1 MPLNQ
6 LRPNIIQKRKRV
18 GRGSGSGHGNYSGKG
33 RKGQTARTGGRVR
46 PGFEGGQTPYLR
58 KMPKIKHDLNP
69 NQIRYEIVNVGS
81 LNIFENNA
89 EVNRETLL
97 AKNLIS
103 KTYDLVKLLGGKGKL
118 EKKLKIKV
126 DKASEEAIKIAREA
140 GCELTFNDKSR
151 KAEKKD
157 KRNAS
162 RLEQKAEP
170 AKELTQESTPEAPKK
185 EEKKP
190 KKATKKIEK

>member
-1 MPLNQ
+1 MPLTQ
-6 LRPNIIQKRKRV
+6 LRPNIIQKRKRI

-58 KMPKIKHDLNP
+58 KMPKIKHNLNP
-69 NQIRYEIVNVGS
+69 NRIRYEIVNVGS

-97 AKNLIS
+97 AKHLIS
-103 KTYDLVKLLGGKGKL
+103 NTYDLVKLLGGKGKL

-126 DKASEEAIKIAREA
+126 DKASEEAIKIAKEA
-140 GCELTFNDKSR
+140 GCELTFNNLSR
-151 KAEKKD
+151 KADKKA

-162 RLEQKAEP
+162 HLEATPESKPEP
-170 AKELTQESTPEAPKK
+170 TLEAPKK

-190 KKATKKIEK
+190 KKTAKTAKKIEK